1 MILLWSSRQSLLDP
15 SILSVMILS
24 YYGKEMTK
32 SHTLQLQ
39 TFVDKYFNKSEKKSF
54 KFSQMQK
61 IFVNNFHQLIMNAH
75 FAYFNDKTI
84 TDNVPY
90 QPCKNMNGIPEEFR
104 QTITENLGPHR
115 VFAFKCGN
123 RNIRTTFYAEKCK
136 TYALDNY
143 IKHVYIWLHIA
154 CQFAPK
160 SCALTIHIHIF
171 LTNLTKK
178 RPSSQTIPF
187 NQTHANTAFTHSC
200 VANPEIVI
208 YRLEEWFKVF
218 IHETFH
224 TLGLD
229 FSTLNHMDAANQ
241 QINKIF
247 NLRPNNR
254 DYRLYES
261 YTETWADII
270 HVCMVVHFNLIQ
282 QKHFEYSYVEN
293 VESLLRQEITF
304 SMIQCTKVLHH
315 NHLKYIQLLNGQDN
329 TYRENTNI
337 MSYYIV
343 RCILLFHANEFIYWT
358 MMQNHHSI
366 EFKKN
371 EQNVLKYVGF
381 IEKCSRDQ
389 SFINSMMQI
398 EEQYKLMESRDKTS
412 YGATTMR
419 MTMIE

>member
-1 MILLWSSRQSLLDP
+1 
-15 SILSVMILS
+15 
-24 YYGKEMTK
+24 MTK
-32 SHTLQLQ
+32 SDTLRLQ
-39 TFVDKYFNKSEKKSF
+39 SFVHKHFEKSEVKSF

-61 IFVNNFHQLIMNAH
+61 IFINNFHQLIMNAH
-75 FAYFNDKTI
+75 FDYFEDKTI
-84 TDNVPY
+84 TNNVPY
-90 QPCKNMNGIPEEFR
+90 QPCKNIDGIPEEFR
-104 QTITENLGPHR
+104 KTIKEKLVPHR

-123 RNIRTTFYAEKCK
+123 RTIRTTFYAEKYK
-136 TYALDNY
+136 THAWEYY
-143 IKHVYIWLHIA
+143 IKRVYIWLHIA
-154 CQFAPK
+154 CQFAPDA
-160 SCALTIHIHIF
+160 CASTIHNHIF
-171 LTNLTKK
+171 LTDLTKK
-178 RPSSQTIPF
+178 RPSLQTMPL
-187 NQTHANTAFTHSC
+187 NQTHANTAFTHAC
-200 VANPEIVI
+200 IANPEIVI
-208 YRLEEWFKVF
+208 YRSEEWFKVF

-229 FSTLNHMDAANQ
+229 FATLNNIVSANQ

-247 NLRPNNR
+247 NIRPNDN

-261 YTETWADII
+261 YTETWSEII
-270 HVCMVVHFNLIQ
+270 HTCMVAHFNLIQ
-282 QKHFEYSYVEN
+282 QKQFVYSYVEN

-315 NHLKYIQLLNGQDN
+315 HHLKYIQLLNGENN

-337 MSYYIV
+337 MSYYII

-358 MMQNHHSI
+358 MMQNNHSL

-389 SFINSMMQI
+389 SFVNHMIQV
-398 EEQYKLMESRDKTS
+398 EEKYKLMESRDKSS